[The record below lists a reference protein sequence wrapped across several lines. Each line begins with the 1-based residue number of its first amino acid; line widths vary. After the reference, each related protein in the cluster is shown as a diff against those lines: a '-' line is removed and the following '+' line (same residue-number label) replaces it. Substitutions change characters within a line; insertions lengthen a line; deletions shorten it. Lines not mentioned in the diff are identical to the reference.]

1 MRLGVALALGEA
13 AAMVSTTD
21 VEPLFDFLV
30 TNPIGDSVDT
40 VKEKFV
46 DATLKVSFQLLI
58 RY

>member
-1 MRLGVALALGEA
+1 
-13 AAMVSTTD
+13 MVSTTD

-46 DATLKVSFQLLI
+46 DATLKVSFQWNEF
-58 RY
+58 

>member
-1 MRLGVALALGEA
+1 MREGVALALGEA

-40 VKEKFV
+40 VKEKFL
-46 DATLKVSFQLLI
+46 DATLKVSFQWNES
-58 RY
+58 